1 MSSQHVNLTVTKILQ
16 TFSCKTNPGCACV
29 ANLSKPSGLT
39 HCPVCGNVSLWVGEV
54 EGKIKIDPTCGC
66 HDAGTRARDILK
78 ERDIEL

>member
-1 MSSQHVNLTVTKILQ
+1 M
-16 TFSCKTNPGCACV
+16 
-29 ANLSKPSGLT
+29 
-39 HCPVCGNVSLWVGEV
+39 WVGEV

>member
-1 MSSQHVNLTVTKILQ
+1 MSAQYYNPKVAAIFGAL
-16 TFSCKTNPGCACV
+16 SCRTNPRCACV